1 MQQHAKSIE
10 PLSAGTVSCASES
23 SCRKDAD
30 PGPGRCDEA
39 SWRATP
45 DRTADQSMDKTIVTP
60 AAISVRGAMLKI
72 AALTAEPYE
81 DVADPQAVVRSF
93 AGSRVSVDL
102 FTFIQRPPDT
112 TPKFNYAVEWDNMA
126 VLEVT
131 DYDHWWTRQVN
142 DKTRNLVRKAEKKGV
157 VVKQV
162 PFDEALQRGIA
173 EIYNETPIRQGRQ
186 FWHYGKDAETVRRE
200 NEEYADRSE
209 YFAAFHGDE
218 IIGFM
223 RLVHDEKLTNIMY
236 ILSKIAH
243 REKAP
248 NNALIAHAVKRC
260 AAFGR
265 RDIVYAKYVYGK
277 KGEDKLTD
285 FKRHNGFRKIDIPRY
300 YIPLTLKGRIALQF
314 HLHHGVQS
322 VIPQRLYTRLV
333 ALRNSWYGAKAS

>member
-1 MQQHAKSIE
+1 
-10 PLSAGTVSCASES
+10 
-23 SCRKDAD
+23 
-30 PGPGRCDEA
+30 
-39 SWRATP
+39 
-45 DRTADQSMDKTIVTP
+45 MDTKIVTP
-60 AAISVRGAMLKI
+60 AAIAVRGAIIKI
-72 AALTAEPYE
+72 AALEAEPYE

-93 AGSRVSVDL
+93 AGSRVSADL

-112 TPKFNYAVEWDNMA
+112 TPKFNYPVEWDNMA

-131 DYDHWWTRQVN
+131 DFDHWWTKQVN

-157 VVKQV
+157 VVRQV
-162 PFDEALQRGIA
+162 PFDDALQRGIA

-186 FWHYGKDAETVRRE
+186 FWHYGKDAETIRRE

-209 YFAAFHGDE
+209 YFAAFLEDE

-265 RDIVYAKYVYGK
+265 REIVYAKYVYGK

-300 YIPLTLKGRIALQF
+300 YIPLTLKGRMALQF

-333 ALRNSWYGAKAS
+333 ALRNRWYGAKTS